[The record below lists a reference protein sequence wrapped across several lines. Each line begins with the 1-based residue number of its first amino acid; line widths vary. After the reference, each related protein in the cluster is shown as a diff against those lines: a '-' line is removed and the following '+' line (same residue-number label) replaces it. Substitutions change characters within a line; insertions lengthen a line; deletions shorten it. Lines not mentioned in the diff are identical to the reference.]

1 MGEGGLTFHKRV
13 SSNLIISGHNTLEN
27 IVQRFRE
34 VGSYGKVAKKYPS
47 LLPLNEIRALD
58 ILESTSTKLNG
69 QYTVGLLWKE
79 YKPYLP
85 SNQNLA
91 ISRMRSI
98 ENKFKKDQH

>member
-47 LLPLNEIRALD
+47 LLPLNERRALD
-58 ILESTSTKLNG
+58 ILESTCTQLGGHNQVKLNYMLG
-69 QYTVGLLWKE
+69 
-79 YKPYLP
+79 
-85 SNQNLA
+85 
-91 ISRMRSI
+91 
-98 ENKFKKDQH
+98 

>member
-1 MGEGGLTFHKRV
+1 MGGLTFHKMV
-13 SSNLIISGHNTLEN
+13 SSNLIISDHNTLEN
-27 IVQRFRE
+27 IVQRFWE

-58 ILESTSTKLNG
+58 ILESASTKLNG
-69 QYTVGLLWKE
+69 QYTVGLLWNE